1 MAQHEK
7 ADSTIAED
15 ASTQIVETALASSV
29 AAVAAA
35 EKGIQTTDSLL
46 GTQATGAAATGAPA
60 AAAAVAP
67 ALVQKLHISNTDTA
81 DSFTARRYLPT
92 SDDELIASGWPWKG
106 GITLEGVSD

>member
-35 EKGIQTTDSLL
+35 EKGTQTTDSLL
-46 GTQATGAAATGAPA
+46 GTQATGAAAA

-106 GITLEGVSD
+106 GITLDGVSD